1 LRARIT
7 RVYVCNDVKEIEIV
21 YKVLSPK
28 AAVLKKLRRFKHVGI
43 KHTVDVYYYDPL
55 RSDLK
60 PDRERRLRSAFRL
73 RTKAGQA
80 YLTYK
85 KDHFTKR
92 GAWAYTDEHE
102 VAVSDH
108 ATAAQIIKHLGLKPL
123 VKLDMRKHTYEHG
136 SYEIVF
142 EEVKQLG
149 IFLEVELR
157 RPARGSV
164 KSEIQRINAFV
175 ATLGLK
181 LEQKYMGKPEMMVQQ
196 RKK

>member
-1 LRARIT
+1 M
-7 RVYVCNDVKEIEIV
+7 KEIEAV

-28 AAVLKKLRRFKHVGI
+28 AAVLKKLRRYRHVGI

-60 PDRERRLRSAFRL
+60 PDRERRLHSAFRL

-85 KDHFTKR
+85 KDFFTKR

-102 VAVSDH
+102 TAIADY
-108 ATAAQIIKHLGLKPL
+108 ATAARIIKHLGLKPL
-123 VKLDMRKHTYEHG
+123 IKLNMRKHTYLHG
-136 SYEIVF
+136 RYEIVF
-142 EEVKQLG
+142 EEVKNLG
-149 IFLEVELR
+149 NFLEVELIKPSR
-157 RPARGSV
+157 ASV
-164 KSEIQRINAFV
+164 KTEMNKINVFA

-181 LEQKYMGKPEMMVQQ
+181 LEQKHMGKPEMMLQE
-196 RKK
+196 RAK